1 MDIKQDMQRAWKLFK
16 SNNSLEAEKIIR
28 KLIAVNPHI
37 PQSYFALSQILFEN
51 RKFQDSLHFFQEA
64 NRVSKGNKSVNVCSI
79 VKSSILDKKKYSN
92 ETPYIS
98 KKENVYISSDF
109 WTVFD
114 DKNFFAEEITNRNYL
129 RSSTIKFF
137 TKDKKKFLIE
147 YSKNYETVTDPCV
160 LIGGHK
166 NLFHWLVDYVA
177 RLQLIE
183 KDRELSKLP
192 ILVNDEMASHQIESL
207 KILGISNDQLIKF
220 PSDLALNSF
229 IKCNSV
235 YVPTL
240 FSKKISDMKLA
251 ILWLREK
258 FMNQDMKSTN
268 RGKKNLFV
276 SRRDP
281 NRRRLINEKELIME
295 LKKYNFDL
303 IIPEQFSLK
312 EQIKIFSDARIIIG
326 PHATG
331 LANMIW
337 SPSGTVVID
346 LRGQY
351 NNFKYLKELALS
363 HNIDYKVQFGSATAG
378 SQDSEYD
385 RQMSDFSIEMDNV
398 LKLVQSIL

>member
-1 MDIKQDMQRAWKLFK
+1 
-16 SNNSLEAEKIIR
+16 
-28 KLIAVNPHI
+28 
-37 PQSYFALSQILFEN
+37 
-51 RKFQDSLHFFQEA
+51 
-64 NRVSKGNKSVNVCSI
+64 
-79 VKSSILDKKKYSN
+79 
-92 ETPYIS
+92 
-98 KKENVYISSDF
+98 
-109 WTVFD
+109 
-114 DKNFFAEEITNRNYL
+114 
-129 RSSTIKFF
+129 
-137 TKDKKKFLIE
+137 
-147 YSKNYETVTDPCV
+147 
-160 LIGGHK
+160 
-166 NLFHWLVDYVA
+166 
-177 RLQLIE
+177 
-183 KDRELSKLP
+183 
-192 ILVNDEMASHQIESL
+192 
-207 KILGISNDQLIKF
+207 
-220 PSDLALNSF
+220 
-229 IKCNSV
+229 
-235 YVPTL
+235 
-240 FSKKISDMKLA
+240 MKLA

-268 RGKKNLFV
+268 RGKRNLFV

-281 NRRRLINEKELIME
+281 NRRRLINEKELIIE

-363 HNIDYKVQFGSATAG
+363 HNIDYKVQFGPATAG